1 MFQQIAEIVLIQPP
15 HLEAAGNLAFQQLF
29 HLLIAQYLIIR
40 HGCEITHQGTV
51 HIPQET
57 GKQVCRLPP
66 DIPAVLL
73 VQQQLETD
81 IEPVVH
87 LIFPDHGDKRFGL
100 PVYAA
105 QRRFP
110 QVAGSI
116 RLGTLLRRT
125 DAGFRADLQG
135 VYFAVPVLGD
145 KLPKR
150 IMYRFFL
157 LHTQER
163 IIIGDKLIVREAF
176 PVMVPDKIV
185 FDIFNRI
192 LHE

>member
-1 MFQQIAEIVLIQPP
+1 M
-15 HLEAAGNLAFQQLF
+15 
-29 HLLIAQYLIIR
+29 
-40 HGCEITHQGTV
+40 V

-81 IEPVVH
+81 IEPEVH
-87 LIFPDHGDKRFGL
+87 LIFPDHGDQCFGL

-125 DAGFRADLQG
+125 DA
-135 VYFAVPVLGD
+135 
-145 KLPKR
+145 
-150 IMYRFFL
+150 
-157 LHTQER
+157 
-163 IIIGDKLIVREAF
+163 
-176 PVMVPDKIV
+176 
-185 FDIFNRI
+185 
-192 LHE
+192 

>member
-1 MFQQIAEIVLIQPP
+1 M
-15 HLEAAGNLAFQQLF
+15 
-29 HLLIAQYLIIR
+29 
-40 HGCEITHQGTV
+40 V

-57 GKQVCRLPP
+57 GKQVCRLSP

-73 VQQQLETD
+73 IQQQLEAD

-87 LIFPDHGDKRFGL
+87 LIFPDHGDKCFGL
-100 PVYAA
+100 VVYTA

-135 VYFAVPVLGD
+135 VYFAVTVLGD
-145 KLPKR
+145 KLPER
-150 IMYRFFL
+150 IVYGLLL
-157 LHTQER
+157 LHAQKR
-163 IIIGDKLIVREAF
+163 VIIGDKLIISETL
-176 PVMVPDKIV
+176 PVMVPDKVIL
-185 FDIFNRI
+185 DIFHRI
-192 LHE
+192 LHLPSHS